1 MDDGRVRRRR
11 AGAGGL
17 NASFDATLLSRI
29 EDAGLNASAPPQQ
42 RWLDGWL
49 VRFSPGRA
57 KRARCINPVAE
68 GRLTVEAKLDLCRT
82 FYASAGLPLVV
93 RITPFSAPSDI
104 DARLAAAGLHRHDDT
119 RVMVRASLAA
129 LPAADVGTLRIEQ
142 LSLRAFAETVGRFR
156 GSTLAE
162 REAHAQRLSES
173 PVPFFAYMLVDPERG
188 ALACGQFAL
197 ESKLVGLYDVYTI
210 PAERSRGLA
219 RILCTRLLHEA
230 TQRGASSAYL
240 QVDAENEPAR
250 RVYRRLGFEDA
261 YAYHYRAPAA

>member
-1 MDDGRVRRRR
+1 M
-11 AGAGGL
+11 
-17 NASFDATLLSRI
+17 NASVDPTLLSRI

-49 VRFSPGRA
+49 VRFSPGKA

-68 GRLTVEAKLDLCRT
+68 GRLTVEAKLGLCRT

-104 DARLAAAGLHRHDDT
+104 DARLAAAGLQRHDDT

-129 LPAADVGTLRIEQ
+129 LPAAEEASSIRIEQ

-173 PVPFFAYMLVDPERG
+173 PVPFFAYVLVDPERG

-197 ESKLVGLYDVYTI
+197 ESELVGLYDVYTI
-210 PAERSRGLA
+210 AAERSRGLA
-219 RILCTRLLHEA
+219 RILCTRLLEEA
-230 TQRGASSAYL
+230 TQRGASVAYL